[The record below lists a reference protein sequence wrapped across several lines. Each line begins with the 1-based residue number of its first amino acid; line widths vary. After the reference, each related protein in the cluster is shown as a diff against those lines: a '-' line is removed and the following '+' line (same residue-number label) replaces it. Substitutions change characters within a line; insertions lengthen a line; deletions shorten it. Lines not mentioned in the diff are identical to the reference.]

1 MSKQQGPEKIG
12 TILRDWFE
20 TSGLGNTLK
29 HLDIYAA
36 WEEVVGPAIRRH
48 TRIAGLAH
56 HKLYVNVDSAAHLQE
71 LRSFYK
77 GQLLRDLKAS
87 VPGVLIHDIVFRAA
101 PLDGT

>member
-1 MSKQQGPEKIG
+1 MSKQQGPERIG
-12 TILRDWFE
+12 TILRDWLT
-20 TSGLGNTLK
+20 TSGLGSKLK
-29 HLDIYAA
+29 HLDLYAA

-71 LRSFYK
+71 LRNFYK
-77 GQLLRDLKAS
+77 PQLLSDLRAS
-87 VPGVLIHDIVFRAA
+87 VPGLLIHDIVFRAA